1 METDGSRSST
11 DNQHIEQNEHK
22 TARVLLAPLI
32 WLERGLSALLKKALG
47 ANYADVTE
55 DEVMDLVDALAK
67 DEEEGGIEEDS
78 AQMINNI
85 FEFAGLTAADVM
97 THRTAI
103 VGIDVNTITLDDLIY
118 TALDLGFSRIPA
130 YDGTIDKIVGIIIV
144 KDLLCLIGKQ
154 DLSDFKIEDFLR
166 DVSFIPEACPC
177 SEIFKTMNKLKA
189 GMAVVVD
196 EYGGTAGIVTLEDII
211 EAVMGN
217 IQDEYDDEKSEIT
230 RIDDDTYEVSGE
242 ADPEDVFKEFGI
254 ELPEDHEYETIAGFV
269 TDKLGYIPEGA
280 DIVPPSVEYE
290 GVKLIVLQVEDR
302 NILKIRVMRISE
314 EEDN

>member
-1 METDGSRSST
+1 MDTDGSRST
-11 DNQHIEQNEHK
+11 NNQENEHK
-22 TARVLLAPLI
+22 AARVLLAPLI
-32 WLERGLSALLKKALG
+32 WLEKGLSALLKKAVG

-55 DEVMDLVDALAK
+55 DEVRDLVDALASDD
-67 DEEEGGIEEDS
+67 DEDGIEENS

-85 FEFAGLTAADVM
+85 FEFAGLNAADVM

-103 VGIDVNTITLDDLIY
+103 VGVDVNKITLDDLIY

-154 DLSDFKIEDFLR
+154 DLSDFEIKDFLR

-177 SEIFKTMNKLKA
+177 SDIFKTMNKLKA

-230 RIDDDTYEVSGE
+230 RIDENTYDVSGE
-242 ADPEDVFKEFGI
+242 ADPEDVFREFGV
-254 ELPEDHEYETIAGFV
+254 ELPEGHEYETIAGFV

-280 DIVPPSVEYE
+280 DLVPPSVEYE

-302 NILKIRVMRISE
+302 NILKIRAVRIME